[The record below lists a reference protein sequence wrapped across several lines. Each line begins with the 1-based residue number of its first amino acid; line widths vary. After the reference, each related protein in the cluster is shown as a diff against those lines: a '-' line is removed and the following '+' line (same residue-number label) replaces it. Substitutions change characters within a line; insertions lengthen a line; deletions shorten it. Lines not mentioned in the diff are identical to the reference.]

1 MDSKKKNVA
10 KHIENEVLLKKGSVN
25 SENKERKVGMAAKDR
40 IMVIRQ
46 KVQAEKKISVVDLSR
61 ICNVTEETIR
71 RDLDKLETEGVVTR
85 VHGGAIWN
93 EGAQKEGVHFYRR
106 MSKHLKEK
114 QEIARKATG
123 LFEGKN
129 TIVADSSTTVVEALK
144 LLPNS
149 TDITVVTNSTEIF
162 REFQQSAINFISTG
176 GEYNKK
182 SCSLQ
187 GQLAKTNIAKYN
199 VSLAL
204 ISCKGVSIEKGVQDT
219 NESEAEI
226 KKAMLAQADEVA
238 LLVDSSKFDQ
248 SAFVSLI
255 GLDKVN
261 YIITDSRPSEDWV
274 TYCEDHEIQLIY

>member
-1 MDSKKKNVA
+1 MDSKKKSIA
-10 KHIENEVLLKKGSVN
+10 KYRSNEVLLKKGSVN
-25 SENKERKVGMAAKDR
+25 SENEERKVGMAAKDR

-187 GQLAKTNIAKYN
+187 GQLAKANIAKYN

-261 YIITDSRPSEDWV
+261 YIITDSRPSDEWV
-274 TYCEDHEIQLIY
+274 AYCESHEIQLIY

>member
-1 MDSKKKNVA
+1 MDSKRKNVA
-10 KHIENEVLLKKGSVN
+10 KHIGKEVLLKKGSVN
-25 SENKERKVGMAAKDR
+25 SENEERKVGMAAKDR

-187 GQLAKTNIAKYN
+187 GQLAKTNITKYN

>member
-1 MDSKKKNVA
+1 MDSKRKNVA
-10 KHIENEVLLKKGSVN
+10 KHIGKEVLLKKGSVN
-25 SENKERKVGMAAKDR
+25 SENEERKVGMAAKDR

-187 GQLAKTNIAKYN
+187 GQLAKTNITKYN

-261 YIITDSRPSEDWV
+261 YIITDSRPSDDWV
-274 TYCEDHEIQLIY
+274 TYCESHEIQLIY

>member
-1 MDSKKKNVA
+1 M
-10 KHIENEVLLKKGSVN
+10 
-25 SENKERKVGMAAKDR
+25 
-40 IMVIRQ
+40 

-93 EGAQKEGVHFYRR
+93 EGTQKEGVHFYRR

-114 QEIARKATG
+114 QEIARKATV

-219 NESEAEI
+219 NESEAEV

-261 YIITDSRPSEDWV
+261 YIITDSRPSDEWV
-274 TYCEDHEIQLIY
+274 AYCESHEIQLIY

>member
-1 MDSKKKNVA
+1 MDSKRKNVA
-10 KHIENEVLLKKGSVN
+10 KHIGKEVLLKKGSVN
-25 SENKERKVGMAAKDR
+25 SENEERKVGMAAKDR

-187 GQLAKTNIAKYN
+187 GQLAKTNITKYN

-219 NESEAEI
+219 NESEAEV

-261 YIITDSRPSEDWV
+261 YIITDSRPSDDWV
-274 TYCEDHEIQLIY
+274 TYCESHEIQLIY

>member
-1 MDSKKKNVA
+1 VFQTFLCYFHKFSILILFVF
-10 KHIENEVLLKKGSVN
+10 L
-25 SENKERKVGMAAKDR
+25 
-40 IMVIRQ
+40 
-46 KVQAEKKISVVDLSR
+46 
-61 ICNVTEETIR
+61 
-71 RDLDKLETEGVVTR
+71 
-85 VHGGAIWN
+85 
-93 EGAQKEGVHFYRR
+93 
-106 MSKHLKEK
+106 SKHLKEK
-114 QEIARKATG
+114 QEIARKATV

-219 NESEAEI
+219 NESEAEV

-261 YIITDSRPSEDWV
+261 YIITDSRPSDEWV
-274 TYCEDHEIQLIY
+274 AYCESHEIQLIY

>member
-1 MDSKKKNVA
+1 M
-10 KHIENEVLLKKGSVN
+10 
-25 SENKERKVGMAAKDR
+25 
-40 IMVIRQ
+40 
-46 KVQAEKKISVVDLSR
+46 
-61 ICNVTEETIR
+61 
-71 RDLDKLETEGVVTR
+71 
-85 VHGGAIWN
+85 
-93 EGAQKEGVHFYRR
+93 
-106 MSKHLKEK
+106 
-114 QEIARKATG
+114 
-123 LFEGKN
+123 
-129 TIVADSSTTVVEALK
+129 K

-219 NESEAEI
+219 NESEAEV

-261 YIITDSRPSEDWV
+261 YIITDSRPSDEWV
-274 TYCEDHEIQLIY
+274 AYCESHEIQLIY

>member
-1 MDSKKKNVA
+1 
-10 KHIENEVLLKKGSVN
+10 
-25 SENKERKVGMAAKDR
+25 MAAKDR

-261 YIITDSRPSEDWV
+261 YIITDSRPSDEWV
-274 TYCEDHEIQLIY
+274 AYCESHEIQLIY

>member
-1 MDSKKKNVA
+1 MDSKKKSIA
-10 KHIENEVLLKKGSVN
+10 KYMNNEVLLKKGSVN

-46 KVQAEKKISVVDLSR
+46 KVQAEKKISVIDLSR

-187 GQLAKTNIAKYN
+187 GQLAKTNITKYN